1 MQAHTK
7 RLVTQ
12 SAALF
17 VGLAVAGLALGW
29 RAASPSFERLGDPM
43 A

>member
-7 RLVTQ
+7 RLTAQ
-12 SAALF
+12 LAALLG
-17 VGLAVAGLALGW
+17 GLAVAGLALGW
-29 RAASPSFERLGDPM
+29 RAASPQFERLGDPT